1 MSLQR
6 LFQLLFR
13 SFAYPLRTLARN
25 SSLIRSMV
33 RRDIQGRY
41 RGSVGGT
48 AWTLINPLLL
58 MATYYFVFGLV
69 LKVRFRPDQGT
80 ADFLLYFICGMLP
93 WLAFSEA
100 VGRSPGIVLENANF
114 VKRVIFPLEILPVNL
129 TLTSLVAEG
138 FALLIFL
145 ALLIFFGPGLGW
157 TALAL
162 PIVLIPQVMFT
173 MGLCWFLSAL
183 GVFLRD
189 TTQIIGLVLTIWMYA
204 TPIFYPASILPKNF
218 LWLFEKNPLY
228 IIVEMYRN
236 LFLDGTI
243 PAPFPLAVL
252 WAMGVAAFWL
262 GHSWFYKVKKSFADL
277 M

>member
-1 MSLQR
+1 MSLHR

-13 SFAYPLRTLARN
+13 SVSYPLQTLARH
-25 SSLIRSMV
+25 SALIHSMV

-48 AWTLINPLLL
+48 AWTLIHPLLL

-69 LKVRFRPDQGT
+69 LKVRFRPDQGEW
-80 ADFLLYFICGMLP
+80 DFLLYFSCGMLP

-100 VGRSPGIVLENANF
+100 VGRSPGVVLENANF

-129 TLTSLVAEG
+129 TLTSLVSEG
-138 FALLIFL
+138 FGLLIFL
-145 ALLIFFGPGLGW
+145 GLLVTVGPGLGW

-162 PIVLIPQVMFT
+162 PLVLIPQVMLT

-189 TTQIIGLVLTIWMYA
+189 TGQILGLLLTVWMYA
-204 TPIFYPASILPKNF
+204 TPIFYPASILPANF
-218 LWLFEKNPLY
+218 LWLFEKNPLFL
-228 IIVEMYRN
+228 IVQMYRN
-236 LFLDGTI
+236 LFLEGTL
-243 PAPFPLAVL
+243 PAAFPLAVL
-252 WAMGVAAFWL
+252 WAMGLAAFWI

>member
-6 LFQLLFR
+6 LFQLLAR
-13 SFAYPLRTLARN
+13 SVTYPLRTISRN
-25 SSLIRSMV
+25 ASLIESMV

-48 AWTLINPLLL
+48 AWTLLHPLLL
-58 MATYYFVFGLV
+58 MSAYYFVFGVV
-69 LKVRFRPDQGT
+69 LKQRFGPSQDSAG
-80 ADFLLYFICGMLP
+80 FLLYFICGMLP

-100 VGRSPGIVLENANF
+100 VGRSPGIVLENTNF

-138 FALLIFL
+138 FG
-145 ALLIFFGPGLGW
+145 LLIFFGVLIFAGHGFGW
-157 TALAL
+157 TMLAL
-162 PIVLIPQVMFT
+162 PLVLIPQVMFT

-189 TTQIIGLVLTIWMYA
+189 TTQVIGLVLTIWMFC
-204 TPIFYPASILPKNF
+204 TPIFYPASSLPKHL

-228 IIVEMYRN
+228 LVVEMYRN
-236 LFLDGTI
+236 ILLEGVI
-243 PAPFPLAVL
+243 PAAFPVALLWAISLAV
-252 WAMGVAAFWL
+252 FWF
-262 GHSWFYKVKKSFADL
+262 GHNWFYKVKKSFADVI
-277 M
+277 